1 MVQKGI
7 LDTVLEY
14 SDRASRRNTELDTRR
29 LVLLKELELA
39 RKNGDKVAE
48 AVAQQKMQVLQRQ
61 QNRSGSLDRVLWV
74 CVVDVWHNGCF
85 YSFMYF
91 GYFLN

>member
-61 QNRSGSLDRVLWV
+61 QNRSGSLDRV
-74 CVVDVWHNGCF
+74 F
-85 YSFMYF
+85 YGFALLMF
-91 GYFLN
+91 GIMGVFILLCILAIF